1 MRLSNVADSEAEVM
15 DASDIEK
22 ELFSKVEINDYYT
35 TAFKIRGL
43 DHMPVGFYYFN
54 EYMDDPS
61 TIGNP
66 VAMQKFYADT
76 DIFLFWSYGNSFD
89 IKGPTI
95 TELAIKAIKSIGG
108 EVESFILQRRFKYF
122 PHVSSQGI
130 LEVFKFPRSPFQVV
144 RILNFQV

>member
-1 MRLSNVADSEAEVM
+1 MADSEAEVM

-22 ELFSKVEINDYYT
+22 ELFSKVETNDYYT
-35 TAFKIRGL
+35 TVFKIKGL

-54 EYMDDPS
+54 EYMEDPC

-66 VAMQKFYADT
+66 VAMQKFYANS

-95 TELAIKAIKSIGG
+95 TELAIKAIEAIGG

-130 LEVFKFPRSPFQVV
+130 LVVFKFPRSHFQVI
-144 RILNFQV
+144 RMLNFHV